1 MNKLET
7 GVYKSVPEFEADVQ
21 LIWDNC
27 EEYNGDDSGKVS
39 TELCLNKERKIER

>member
-27 EEYNGDDSGKVS
+27 EEYNGDDSGEGAPS
-39 TELCLNKERKIER
+39 HI